1 MKNKY
6 LSFLVVLL
14 ITLMSFSKSSSAYQT
29 ECVRIQTD
37 GHIVIK
43 IWDTKAG
50 NSYTL
55 EQSRK
60 DAVHALLFLG
70 ISGNNGC
77 TTQEPLLKNAQDI
90 ANFQKF
96 EKEFFSK
103 YGRWLLLT
111 DRYAYETSLPEG
123 ISEKNCKAYQ
133 VTISI
138 NGLKHY
144 LKEHKIIK

>member
-1 MKNKY
+1 
-6 LSFLVVLL
+6 
-14 ITLMSFSKSSSAYQT
+14 MSFSKSSTTYQT
-29 ECVRIQTD
+29 ECVSIQTD
-37 GHIVIK
+37 GYITIK
-43 IWDTKAG
+43 IWDTKSG
-50 NSYTL
+50 KSYTL
-55 EQSRK
+55 EQSKK
-60 DAVHALLFLG
+60 DAIRALLFLG

-77 TTQEPLLKNAQDI
+77 TTQEPILKNAQDI

-96 EKEFFSK
+96 ENDFFSK
-103 YGRWLLLT
+103 DGRWLLLSS
-111 DRYAYETSLPEG
+111 RYAYEISLPEG

>member
-6 LSFLVVLL
+6 LSFLLLAL
-14 ITLMSFSKSSSAYQT
+14 ITLMSFSKSSNSYQT

-37 GHIVIK
+37 GYIVIK

-50 NSYTL
+50 KSYTL

-60 DAVHALLFLG
+60 DAIRALLFLG

-77 TTQEPLLKNAQDI
+77 TTQEPLLKNALEI

-103 YGRWLLLT
+103 DGRWLLIT
-111 DRYAYETSLPEG
+111 YKYAYETSLPEG
-123 ISEKNCKAYQ
+123 ISEKNWKAYQ

-144 LKEHKIIK
+144 LKENKIIK

>member
-1 MKNKY
+1 MKNKH
-6 LSFLVVLL
+6 LSFLVIIL
-14 ITLMSFSKSSSAYQT
+14 ITLMSFSKSSTTYQT
-29 ECVRIQTD
+29 ECVRIQSD

-55 EQSRK
+55 EQSKK

-70 ISGNNGC
+70 ISANNGC
-77 TTQEPLLKNAQDI
+77 TTLEPLLKNSQDI

-103 YGRWLLLT
+103 DGRWLLLT
-111 DRYAYETSLPEG
+111 YRYAYKTSLPEG
-123 ISEKNCKAYQ
+123 ISEKNWKAYQ

-138 NGLKHY
+138 KGLKHY